1 MAELDVVQKE
11 PRIGCIAGTKKRP
24 HPHSVD
30 VAKYSPIVVIVAIHL
45 IPFLSLIPYI
55 KPMLHMAVPFFSFST
70 IPILAELF
78 AVSFLSSSVFNL
90 ELYIDNIEH

>member
-24 HPHSVD
+24 LPHSVD
-30 VAKYSPIVVIVAIHL
+30 VAKYSLIVVIVAIHL

-55 KPMLHMAVPFFSFST
+55 KPMLHMAVPFF
-70 IPILAELF
+70 LF
-78 AVSFLSSSVFNL
+78 RRYLSWLSCSQRVSFHPVCS
-90 ELYIDNIEH
+90 I